1 MSAANAKVQEPSM
14 EEILASIRR
23 IISDDQSAKAAAEA
37 AAEAAAATAASEQ
50 DLSSDEL
57 DLSES
62 DMINTQMAAD
72 DDDILDLTG
81 EASPEPE
88 NYAADNEVADLDF
101 RDFDEPEV
109 SAYVEPEPPTYA
121 PEPIYNR
128 EPEPHYE
135 PRPEPVNRMQSATSM
150 RDDRLMSPMTDANVA
165 SAFGSLANTILAN
178 NARTLD
184 DLVSEMLRPMLKVW
198 IDDNLPTIVERLVRA
213 EIERVART
221 GRGT

>member
-23 IISDDQSAKAAAEA
+23 IISDDQSAKAAAE
-37 AAEAAAATAASEQ
+37 EAAANAAVAEPEP
-50 DLSSDEL
+50 DPTFDEL
-57 DLSES
+57 DLSED
-62 DMINTQMAAD
+62 DMVHTQMGAD
-72 DDDILDLTG
+72 DDDILDLT
-81 EASPEPE
+81 EAAPAETQ
-88 NYAADNEVADLDF
+88 NHAVDNEAVDIDF
-101 RDFDEPEV
+101 RDFSEIEEAT
-109 SAYVEPEPPTYA
+109 AYVEPVRPAYA
-121 PEPIYNR
+121 PEPVYTR

-135 PRPEPVNRMQSATSM
+135 PRPEPVSRMQPAPSM

-198 IDDNLPTIVERLVRA
+198 LDDNLPTIVERLVRA

-221 GRGT
+221 GRSS